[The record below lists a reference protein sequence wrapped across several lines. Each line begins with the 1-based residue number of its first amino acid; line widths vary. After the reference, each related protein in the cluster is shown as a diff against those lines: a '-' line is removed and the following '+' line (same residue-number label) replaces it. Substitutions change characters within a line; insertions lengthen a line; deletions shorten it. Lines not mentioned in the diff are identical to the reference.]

1 MTTSSDGGGP
11 DRAAGSH
18 VPDGPPAF
26 SFLTTAYKAADTL
39 GRTIDAV
46 LAQTRG
52 DWELV
57 VVDNGNDDAVA
68 AVVEAHRDDAR
79 VHLVRQENKGA
90 VGGVRAAAEHATG
103 RYLVVLNADDAVT
116 PDFCARTGE
125 VLDADP
131 GVAAVTCDAVQF
143 VDPGQQLLARTY
155 LQTAGLA
162 EAPEGAVRLG
172 VADIIDGP
180 CPYYSAPIRR
190 EVWDALGGMGH
201 DTDAPVVHDL
211 EFWLRAIL
219 AGHDVRLIGDRLGLF
234 RLERGSESRPLDPEA
249 TEEFERQRELVLRR
263 AADAAADPD
272 AREALDR
279 VLRRLTYQQAIR
291 RARVAFS
298 QGTPRRRA
306 GTSGRPTRSA
316 RPPARAPWWS
326 PSGWPPAR
334 CRRSTRSSAACRH
347 ASPACARA
355 TGGRA
360 GRAGGRCDEDPG
372 PGLAPDRVA
381 TERLRPARREPLRPP
396 PG

>member
-1 MTTSSDGGGP
+1 MTTSSDGGGQA
-11 DRAAGSH
+11 RAPGSRL
-18 VPDGPPAF
+18 PGGPPAF
-26 SFLTTAYKAADTL
+26 SFLTTAYRAADTL

-155 LQTAGLA
+155 LQTAGLT

-234 RLERGSESRPLDPEA
+234 RLERGSESRPLDPDA

-263 AADAAADPD
+263 AADAAPDPD

-298 QGTPRRRA
+298 QGDAAAARRHVGEAHAQRPSARTGALVVALRVAPGALSAVHPLKRALQARVARLRARDWRARWSRRR
-306 GTSGRPTRSA
+306 TVR
-316 RPPARAPWWS
+316 
-326 PSGWPPAR
+326 
-334 CRRSTRSSAACRH
+334 
-347 ASPACARA
+347 
-355 TGGRA
+355 
-360 GRAGGRCDEDPG
+360 
-372 PGLAPDRVA
+372 
-381 TERLRPARREPLRPP
+381 
-396 PG
+396 

>member
-1 MTTSSDGGGP
+1 M
-11 DRAAGSH
+11 
-18 VPDGPPAF
+18 
-26 SFLTTAYKAADTL
+26 
-39 GRTIDAV
+39 

-68 AVVEAHRDDAR
+68 AVVEAHLDDPR

-234 RLERGSESRPLDPEA
+234 RLGRA
-249 TEEFERQRELVLRR
+249 RR
-263 AADAAADPD
+263 AA
-272 AREALDR
+272 RWT
-279 VLRRLTYQQAIR
+279 RRPPRSSSDSASSSCGAPR
-291 RARVAFS
+291 
-298 QGTPRRRA
+298 TPPP
-306 GTSGRPTRSA
+306 TPTRA
-316 RPPARAPWWS
+316 
-326 PSGWPPAR
+326 
-334 CRRSTRSSAACRH
+334 RRST
-347 ASPACARA
+347 ASCGA
-355 TGGRA
+355 
-360 GRAGGRCDEDPG
+360 
-372 PGLAPDRVA
+372 
-381 TERLRPARREPLRPP
+381 
-396 PG
+396 